1 MYIIKFISGIDK
13 ENLLCIVANSF
24 HNVYGDEIGTL
35 YMDENIRRLDVVR
48 RQPNQTRLSYEDV
61 SQLPFNL
68 SFHGNTERGNL
79 AQMTSEAMD
88 LEFDSEDETL
98 NFETSTSLSV
108 PNAKKSSSSVTP
120 R

>member
-1 MYIIKFISGIDK
+1 M
-13 ENLLCIVANSF
+13 
-24 HNVYGDEIGTL
+24 GTL
-35 YMDENIRRLDVVR
+35 YMDENIRRRDTIR

-61 SQLPFNL
+61 SQLPYNL
-68 SFHGNTERGNL
+68 SFLGNTDRGNL

-98 NFETSTSLSV
+98 NFENSTSISV